1 MIINYCGGVAMLT
14 RTYSKV
20 EEILKKYEYKKE
32 MLIKILL
39 EVQKEYRHIPKDV
52 VYYIGTA
59 LGIPPAKIYGVAT
72 FYAQFSLKP
81 KGEYTILICDGTACH
96 MEGSMSLVKAIEEEI
111 GIKPGEVTADLKF
124 SLDKV
129 GCLGACALAPAM
141 VINDEVYGKLTPEQ
155 VKEILRKLRERKEE
169 EQ

>member
-1 MIINYCGGVAMLT
+1 MIS

>member
-1 MIINYCGGVAMLT
+1 MIT

-39 EVQKEYRHIPKDV
+39 EVQKEYRHIPRDV
-52 VYYIGTA
+52 VNYIGTA

-111 GIKPGEVTADLKF
+111 GIKPGEVTPDLKF

-141 VINDEVYGKLTPEQ
+141 VINDEVYGKLTGEK
-155 VKEILRKLRERKEE
+155 VKEILRKLKERKEE

>member
-1 MIINYCGGVAMLT
+1 MLT

-155 VKEILRKLRERKEE
+155 VKEILRKLRERKVL
-169 EQ
+169 

>member
-1 MIINYCGGVAMLT
+1 MLT
-14 RTYSKV
+14 RTFDKV
-20 EEILKKYEYKKE
+20 ERILQKYDYRPE

-39 EVQKEYRHIPKDV
+39 EVQKEYRHIPREV
-52 VYYIGTA
+52 VNYIGVA

-81 KGEYTILICDGTACH
+81 KGEYTILVCDGTACH
-96 MEGSMSLVKAIEEEI
+96 MEGSMNLIKAIEEEI
-111 GIKPGEVTADLKF
+111 GIKPGEVTQDLKF

-141 VINDEVYGKLTPEQ
+141 VINDEVYGHLTPEK
-155 VKEILRKLRERKEE
+155 VKEILRKLKERQVE
-169 EQ
+169 

>member
-1 MIINYCGGVAMLT
+1 MLT
-14 RTYSKV
+14 QTYSKV

>member
-1 MIINYCGGVAMLT
+1 VIGGVFVLT
-14 RTYSKV
+14 RTFDKV
-20 EEILKKYEYKKE
+20 ERILQKYDYRPE

-39 EVQKEYRHIPKDV
+39 EVQREYRHIPREV
-52 VYYIGTA
+52 VNYIGVA

-81 KGEYTILICDGTACH
+81 KGEYTILVCDGTACH
-96 MEGSMSLVKAIEEEI
+96 MEGSMNLIKSIEEEI
-111 GIKPGEVTADLKF
+111 GIKPGEVTQDLKF

-141 VINDEVYGKLTPEQ
+141 VINDEVYGHLTPEK
-155 VKEILRKLRERKEE
+155 VKEILRKLKERQVE
-169 EQ
+169 

>member
-20 EEILKKYEYKKE
+20 EEILEKYEYRKE

-39 EVQKEYRHIPKDV
+39 EVQKEYRHVPRDFV
-52 VYYIGTA
+52 NYVGTA

-81 KGEYTILICDGTACH
+81 KGEYTILMCDGTAYH
-96 MEGSMSLVKAIEEEI
+96 MEGSMSLVKVIEEEV
-111 GIKPGEVTADLKF
+111 GIKPGEVTPDLKF

-129 GCLGACALAPAM
+129 GCLRACALAPAM
-141 VINDEVYGKLTPEQ
+141 VIIGEVYGKLDAEK
-155 VKEILRKLRERKEE
+155 VKEILRKLKERKND
-169 EQ
+169 